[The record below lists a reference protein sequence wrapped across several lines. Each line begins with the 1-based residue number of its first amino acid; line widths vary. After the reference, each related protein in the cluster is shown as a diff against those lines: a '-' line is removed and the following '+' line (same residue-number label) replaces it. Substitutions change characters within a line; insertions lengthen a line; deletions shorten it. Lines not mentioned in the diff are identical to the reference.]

1 MNAGVGDSL
10 ESRGLIA
17 DFCSQ
22 LLDDFLHLL
31 HCFGNQIMSLF
42 HLSVPRKTLH
52 FTGNCSLCLQWK
64 THSWLKAS
72 WSICACPGNKTY
84 NFLYATSNLPGS
96 RALACEQQR
105 ANTQDCWALI
115 NISKLIY
122 PIDISMPK
130 SLNGREAVPFRD
142 KFAINKPQS
151 HSLPILMQNTQLFP
165 AYTCHSQSQDMLH
178 LKSWQDFK
186 NYRYPVH

>member
-1 MNAGVGDSL
+1 MNARVGDSL

-22 LLDDFLHLL
+22 LLDYFLHLL

-52 FTGNCSLCLQWK
+52 FTGNRSLCLQWK
-64 THSWLKAS
+64 TGNWLKAS
-72 WSICACPGNKTY
+72 WNICACPGNKTY
-84 NFLYATSNLPGS
+84 HFLYVTSNSLWS

-105 ANTQDCWALI
+105 ANTQDYWALI

-130 SLNGREAVPFRD
+130 SLDGREGVQFRD
-142 KFAINKPQS
+142 KFAINELQS

-165 AYTCHSQSQDMLH
+165 AYTGHSQSQDVLH
-178 LKSWQDFK
+178 SKSWQDFN